1 MSIFGVF
8 SAKRF
13 LDITLPWQHLR
24 SQVIKNYLKGCVI
37 YKNLNSQSFSFL
49 DLTVSELYSKNQL
62 GGGKFAPPVQNRV
75 KCGIPL
81 YFSTRMHTRERAGD
95 ALLRTMLVKTIRTV
109 ATLIDVNFHVITK
122 AWFPLVIR
130 IVIIRDSYDFPIL
143 GFLRLLRFLGQ
154 ILPITS

>member
-37 YKNLNSQSFSFL
+37 YKNSKSQSFSFL

-62 GGGKFAPPVQNRV
+62 GGGANLPPPVQNRV
-75 KCGIPL
+75 NNVQQGQPCVGSFSNSTLCNPSGQSYRLTNWMMFLCGQIQAQGPT
-81 YFSTRMHTRERAGD
+81 SCPTEERAFRG
-95 ALLRTMLVKTIRTV
+95 
-109 ATLIDVNFHVITK
+109 
-122 AWFPLVIR
+122 P
-130 IVIIRDSYDFPIL
+130 RDL
-143 GFLRLLRFLGQ
+143 W
-154 ILPITS
+154 LPV